1 MSPRKKKAG
10 AKAAT
15 ESKLDAADL
24 QDRMD
29 RESSLYSILLK
40 QEEDP
45 ESKKLALLIAIVF
58 HILIISVTFPSFS
71 RPKLEQEEK
80 KVVYVSRWVPPPPP
94 KIERPK
100 QVIQEEL
107 NARKVPIPD
116 PTPDEPEPVREPEP
130 EPEPI
135 PIPPDVDVIIG
146 APEPP
151 PLAEGPVRAGFGGVT
166 YPVLIESTKVQPKY
180 PELARKAKVTG
191 NVILEAVVR
200 KDGTVGDVKVLRS
213 PGANLGFEESAVDA
227 VRQWRYKPGVQ
238 NGRPVDV
245 YFTIVVEFILK

>member
-1 MSPRKKKAG
+1 MSPKKKKG
-10 AKAAT
+10 AAKPPEDLT
-15 ESKLDAADL
+15 LDGTDL

-29 RESSLYSILLK
+29 RESSLYAILLK
-40 QEEDP
+40 EDEDP
-45 ESKKLALLIAIVF
+45 QSKKIALLIALVF

-71 RPKLEQEEK
+71 RPKLQQDEK
-80 KVVYVSRWVPPPPP
+80 KVVYVSRWMPPPPP
-94 KIERPK
+94 KVERPK

-116 PTPDEPEPVREPEP
+116 PTPDEPEPVREPEV

-135 PIPPDVDVIIG
+135 PIPPDVEVIIG

-191 NVILEAVVR
+191 NVILEAVVA
-200 KDGTVGDVKVLRS
+200 KDGTVGAVKVLRS
-213 PGANLGFEESAVDA
+213 PGANLGFEESAISA
-227 VRQWRYKPGVQ
+227 VKQWRYKPGVQ